1 MPLFLYLLP
10 ALKKIEIYIMQK
22 LKISLLTV
30 ASLSM
35 LSLQAQEKLTLNDAV
50 TQQWRKFYPKNIR
63 QFNWHKGNQFSLVK
77 NNQLLRINSGD
88 TVTYSPADLGV
99 EGLNYIPFYHWNS
112 NNEIRFNFK
121 GTYHTHNFSDST
133 HHSYQLGENKGDLN
147 FSKDNRYVAYTD
159 GNNFGIFDIKN
170 NKHIAVATSEEDGI
184 NYGQIVHRNE
194 FGVNEGSYWSPKSTY
209 IAYYRNDQR
218 TVAEYPIVHTNKRI
232 AEVEMIRYPMAGEKS
247 EEVTLEIYNTKTG
260 QTTKVKTQGDKE
272 QYLTNIAFSPDER
285 SIYIAVLN
293 RDQNH
298 VALNQYDVESG
309 NFIKTLFE
317 EKNDKFVQP
326 LHSMIFIPKR
336 DHEFLWRSK
345 RNGYDHFYR
354 YDINGK
360 LLKQVTNGE
369 YDVKDFIGFDKTSL
383 LFTAYQNN
391 GMEVQLMKSSIFKG
405 KSIAL
410 TTEPGV
416 HNVKVSDFGKIYDTY
431 SNVETPNIAQ
441 FIDKKGKVRTNI
453 LTAPNPYENVEI
465 AQTKLST
472 IKAEDG
478 TILNTRMILPANFD
492 ENKTYPAL
500 VYVYN
505 GPGVQLIQNTWLASA
520 SLWMHYLANQ
530 GYVVYTVD
538 GRGSAHR
545 GSKFEQATFRNLG
558 FVEMED
564 QIKGVE
570 FLKAQKYIDANRI
583 AVHGWSYGG
592 FMTTG
597 LLLNYPEAFT
607 CGVAGGPVM
616 DWGLYEVMY
625 TERSMDTPETNPEGF
640 AKNNWIEQTTKLQD
654 PLLLIHGTGDDVVV
668 WQHSLE
674 FVRKCVENG
683 VKVDYFAYPE
693 HKHNVRGK
701 DRVHLIQKVIDYIVE
716 NNK

>member
-1 MPLFLYLLP
+1 MM
-10 ALKKIEIYIMQK
+10 LKQK
-22 LKISLLTV
+22 LKISLLAV
-30 ASLSM
+30 ISLSIIPTEAQTLEK
-35 LSLQAQEKLTLNDAV
+35 LSLEESV
-50 TQQWRKFYPKNIR
+50 TQQWRKFYPQSVR
-63 QFNWHKGNQFSLVK
+63 QFSWHKANNFSVVDQ
-77 NNQLLRINSGD
+77 NQLLRVVEND
-88 TVTYSPADLGV
+88 TTSYDPSALGV
-99 EGLNYIPFYHWNS
+99 DGLKYIPRLHWNS
-112 NNEIRFNFK
+112 ANVARFSYK
-121 GTYHTHNFSDST
+121 GKYYTHNFSDST
-133 HHSYQLGENKGDLN
+133 SSSYDLGEDKADLN
-147 FSKDNRYVAYTD
+147 FSGNHKYVAYST
-159 GNNFGIFDIKN
+159 GNNFGLFDISA
-170 NKHIAVATSEEDGI
+170 NKHIPIATSTEDGI
-184 NYGQIVHRNE
+184 SYGKVVHRNE
-194 FGVNEGSYWSPKSTY
+194 FGVHQGSFWSPNSKY
-209 IAYYRNDQR
+209 IAYYKNDER
-218 TVAEYPIVHTNKRI
+218 TVAQYPIVHTNSRI
-232 AEVEMIRYPMAGEKS
+232 AEAEMIRYPMAGSKS
-247 EEVTLEIYNTKTG
+247 EEVTLEVYNVSTK
-260 QTTKVKTQGDKE
+260 QTTKIKTEGDKE

-298 VALNQYDVESG
+298 VKLNQYDVESG

-317 EKNDKFVQP
+317 EKHDKFVQP
-326 LHSMIFIPKR
+326 LNAMIFIPKR

-354 YDINGK
+354 YDINGNMI
-360 LLKQVTNGE
+360 KQVTDGAF
-369 YDVKDFIGFDKTSL
+369 DVKDFIGFDKTNL
-383 LFTAYQNN
+383 LFTAYQNH
-391 GMEVQLMKSSIFKG
+391 GMEVQLLKSSIFKG
-405 KSIAL
+405 KVSLL
-410 TTEPGV
+410 TKQPGV
-416 HNVKVSDFGKIYDTY
+416 HNVKVSELGQIFDTY
-431 SNVETPNIAQ
+431 SNVSTPYVAQ
-441 FIDKKGKVRTNI
+441 LLDRKGKVKRNI
-453 LTAPNPYENVEI
+453 LTAPNPYKNVEI

-478 TILNTRMILPANFD
+478 TILNTRMIVPANFD
-492 ENKTYPAL
+492 ESKKYPAL

-505 GPGVQLIQNTWLASA
+505 GPGVQLIQDAWLANA

-545 GSKFEQATFRNLG
+545 GRDFENATFRNLG

-564 QIKGVE
+564 QIKGVD
-570 FLKAQKYIDANRI
+570 FLKSQNFINPERI

-597 LLLNYPEAFT
+597 LLLNYPGTFT

-616 DWGLYEVMY
+616 DWSLYEVMY
-625 TERSMDTPETNPEGF
+625 TERSMDNPETNPEGF
-640 AKNNWIEQTTKLQD
+640 KKNNWIEQTEKLQD

-683 VKVDYFAYPE
+683 VEVDYFAYPE

-701 DRVHLIQKVIDYIVE
+701 DRVHLINKVLKYIIR